1 MKHKKW
7 LPFGLC
13 FSLFA
18 VLFTPVSD
26 IAQEGI
32 RFEAEKVAQKNDIL
46 EADTKSLQ
54 DDAISITEIDPVFT
68 STLTNAAYTGICY
81 SYTIRF
87 STLRS
92 DLDFT
97 GYLLGYYGEGDLYL
111 PISIQYDVILSDGS
125 SETRS
130 TSFENTSATTNYNG
144 LGGMTGIVDLDLN
157 FDVFVDEGETIAED
171 SLVVY
176 NVFPA
181 IAETV
186 ITTGPNGEDRE
197 SIVFVP
203 DTENPLYIDNI
214 EANSSGELVDFTQ
227 YINAEFTSISS
238 FSNYVS
244 LSVNLDNQLLDFYL
258 TKRGATYERY
268 SEELESG
275 EYELVYRF
283 PTLGNSYVRFVYE
296 DGTVIE
302 RVPNATNEYPI
313 SASSYFTE
321 GNNNYTLIFP
331 DIELEGIKSISL
343 CSLDLQMRMIVTE
356 TDKDV
361 VGTAVT
367 TRLGGIGF
375 ESSDGISSVTYV
387 DLNLV
392 YILTAIIFALVYIGI
407 EVGVY
412 FYKKNKYKNDEFRR
426 VDARSFFKTG
436 SIGMVTLDLL
446 LLDILAII
454 FRCGIF
460 NNSIIVY
467 NPFDIFIVVF
477 SILLIILIGYFIK
490 YFVGVTKD
498 YIERRNKAKLKLD
511 NDVEDDGTK

>member
-1 MKHKKW
+1 M
-7 LPFGLC
+7 
-13 FSLFA
+13 
-18 VLFTPVSD
+18 
-26 IAQEGI
+26 
-32 RFEAEKVAQKNDIL
+32 
-46 EADTKSLQ
+46 
-54 DDAISITEIDPVFT
+54 
-68 STLTNAAYTGICY
+68 
-81 SYTIRF
+81 
-87 STLRS
+87 
-92 DLDFT
+92 
-97 GYLLGYYGEGDLYL
+97 
-111 PISIQYDVILSDGS
+111 
-125 SETRS
+125 
-130 TSFENTSATTNYNG
+130 
-144 LGGMTGIVDLDLN
+144 
-157 FDVFVDEGETIAED
+157 
-171 SLVVY
+171 
-176 NVFPA
+176 
-181 IAETV
+181 
-186 ITTGPNGEDRE
+186 
-197 SIVFVP
+197 
-203 DTENPLYIDNI
+203 
-214 EANSSGELVDFTQ
+214 
-227 YINAEFTSISS
+227 
-238 FSNYVS
+238 
-244 LSVNLDNQLLDFYL
+244 
-258 TKRGATYERY
+258 
-268 SEELESG
+268 
-275 EYELVYRF
+275 
-283 PTLGNSYVRFVYE
+283 
-296 DGTVIE
+296 
-302 RVPNATNEYPI
+302 PNATNEYPI

-331 DIELEGIKSISL
+331 DIELEGIESISL

-392 YILTAIIFALVYIGI
+392 YILTAIIFALVYVGI